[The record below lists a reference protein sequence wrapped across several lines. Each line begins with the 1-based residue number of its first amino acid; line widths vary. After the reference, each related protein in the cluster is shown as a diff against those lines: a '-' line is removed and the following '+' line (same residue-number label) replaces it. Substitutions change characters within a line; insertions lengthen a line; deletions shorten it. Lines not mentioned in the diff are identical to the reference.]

1 MGAKQGRTRGS
12 VPPIALASLP
22 RPWRAAIMVLAIA
35 ALLAGMWAGLLRLGW
50 AWQPLHPA
58 LPMTHGPLM
67 VCGFVGTL
75 VSLERAVGLGK
86 RWALLAPA
94 LAALGTLVAL
104 LAPASAI
111 GPLLISAGSLVLVFA
126 LAQLLRIHVGLDMA
140 TIVLGA
146 VLWFVGNVAWLL
158 GAPIPLVTLWWIGF
172 LVATVAGERLELS
185 RMLRLSR
192 RSEVLFALAVGLMV
206 VAAALGLL
214 RYASAVRLMGV
225 ALLALAAWLLEY
237 DIAWRRIKAGGQ
249 SRFMALSLLSGY
261 VWLAFGG
268 ALMLLRG
275 GAMAGPLYDA
285 MLHSVFVGFVF
296 TMIFAHAPIIF
307 PAVLQLPVRYVPR
320 YYAHLLLL
328 HASLLLRVS
337 GDLIPW
343 WPARLWGGLLN
354 ALVILLFLANTLS
367 SMYPE
372 QR

>member
-1 MGAKQGRTRGS
+1 MVL
-12 VPPIALASLP
+12 VPLP
-22 RPWRAAIMVLAIA
+22 RPWRAAVMALAIA
-35 ALLAGMWAGLLRLGW
+35 GLLAGMWAGLLRLGW
-50 AWQPLHPA
+50 IWPPLLPA

-67 VCGFVGTL
+67 VCGFLGTL

-94 LAALGTLVAL
+94 LSALGTLVAL
-104 LAPASAI
+104 LAPASAA
-111 GPLLISAGSLVLVFA
+111 GPLLIAAGSFFLVLA

-146 VLWFVGNVAWLL
+146 LLWCAGNVVWLF
-158 GAPIPLVTLWWIGF
+158 GAPIPVVTLWWIGF

-185 RMLRLSR
+185 RLLRLSR
-192 RSEVLFALAVGLMV
+192 RSEVLFALAIGLMV

-214 RYASAVRLMGV
+214 RYAAAVRVMGIALLGV
-225 ALLALAAWLLEY
+225 AVWLLKY

-261 VWLAFGG
+261 VWLAFAGL
-268 ALMLLRG
+268 LMLARG
-275 GAMAGPLYDA
+275 GMMAGPLYDA

-320 YYAHLLLL
+320 YYAHLVLL
-328 HASLLLRVS
+328 HVSLLLRVA

-367 SMYPE
+367 SMRPE
-372 QR
+372 KR